1 MKNSNKHLD
10 WYEKELMKDKR
21 ELEKEKNK
29 IIKEISGLSKDDIIP
44 KPTKLTL
51 WQKIK
56 KVLMG

>member
-1 MKNSNKHLD
+1 MKNSKEHLN

-21 ELEKEKNK
+21 ELEREKNK
-29 IIKEISGLSKDDIIP
+29 IINEISGLSKDEIIP